1 MSRKKARIGQM
12 QLLYQMDLTNKFDI
26 KEVEL
31 FLDNNFSFSD
41 DEIEYINVAIPQL
54 IDNIEEI
61 DSVIEKNLEKWSFK
75 RLAKVDRAIL
85 RIAVFEML
93 YREDIPEE
101 VSINEAI
108 EIAKVYGS
116 LESQKF
122 INGILG
128 SIYRSIN

>member
-1 MSRKKARIGQM
+1 MSRKKSRIGQM
-12 QLLYQMDLTNKFDI
+12 QILYQMDLLNKFDI
-26 KEVEL
+26 EELEL
-31 FLDNNFSFSD
+31 FLENFDFND
-41 DEIEYINVAIPQL
+41 DETEYISVTVPQI

-61 DSVIEKNLEKWSFK
+61 DFLIENNLEGWSLK

-93 YREDIPEE
+93 FRDDIPSE

-108 EIAKVYGS
+108 EIAKTYGS
-116 LESQKF
+116 SDSQKF

-128 SIYRSIN
+128 SIYRNIN

>member
-1 MSRKKARIGQM
+1 M

-31 FLDNNFSFSD
+31 FLDNFSFSD

>member
-26 KEVEL
+26 EEVEL
-31 FLDNNFSFSD
+31 FLDNFSFSD
-41 DEIEYINVAIPQL
+41 DEIEYINAAIPQL
-54 IDNIEEI
+54 IENIEEI

-116 LESQKF
+116 VESQKF

>member
-31 FLDNNFSFSD
+31 FLDNFSFSD